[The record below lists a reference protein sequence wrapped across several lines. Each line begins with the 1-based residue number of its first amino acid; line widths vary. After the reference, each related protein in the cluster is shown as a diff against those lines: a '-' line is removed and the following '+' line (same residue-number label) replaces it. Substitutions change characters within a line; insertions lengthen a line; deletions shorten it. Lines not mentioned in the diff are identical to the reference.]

1 MPEKIVQ
8 TDKKISRLIN
18 ILLVIDYLFVF
29 SYFINR
35 INIWLVGV
43 QIKTK
48 Y

>member
-8 TDKKISRLIN
+8 ITDKKISRLIN
-18 ILLVIDYLFVF
+18 IFLLIDFNVF

-35 INIWLVGV
+35 INIWLVRV

-48 Y
+48 